1 MYIFCNKPSVYVGD
15 QNAACHTS
23 PVNRASVRKCNV
35 NHEITATLSCIYIW
49 QATIGVL
56 TIVFDQWHL
65 GVLEGVKWELAFA
78 SFFALGNGIRST
90 ELDWD
95 FATVNGILTK

>member
-56 TIVFDQWHL
+56 SLRSV
-65 GVLEGVKWELAFA
+65 
-78 SFFALGNGIRST
+78 ALGGPGRGKMGTCICLFFCT
-90 ELDWD
+90 GKWD
-95 FATVNGILTK
+95 SKH